1 MTENLIELGKTGIEI
16 SPLGIGTMQWGD
28 VEFTDQTGSNLDHD
42 IRGVYQIGL
51 DSGINFYDTAEV
63 YGGGKSEL
71 YLGKYLKDISNNV
84 IVATKFMPYP
94 WRLQKGE
101 LRSALKRSLKR
112 LGLNHIDLYQVHWPI
127 PPVSISSWM
136 DAMADAVADG
146 LVRAVGVSNYFVSQT
161 LKASEALTRR
171 HIPLA
176 SLQVKYNLLDR
187 HIERN
192 GLVDLCK
199 KLGVTI
205 IAYSPLEKGILTGKY
220 SIGNL
225 PQGFLA
231 WRYNNSYLTR
241 IEPIISALREI
252 GEAHEGK
259 IPAAV
264 ALNWLMCQGAVP
276 IPGARNAKQAKENA
290 SAMGWRLDD
299 EEVYR
304 LDKISDQVTRK

>member
-252 GEAHEGK
+252 GETHAGK

-276 IPGARNAKQAKENA
+276 IPGARNAKQAQENA

-299 EEVYR
+299 EEVDR

>member
-28 VEFTDQTGSNLDHD
+28 IEFTDQTGSNVDHD

-71 YLGKYLKDISNNV
+71 YLGKYLKDISNKV

-101 LRSALKRSLKR
+101 LRSALKRSLRR

-146 LVRAVGVSNYFVSQT
+146 LIRAVGVSNYFVSQT
-161 LKASEALTRR
+161 LKAYEALARR
-171 HIPLA
+171 HISLA

-192 GLVDLCK
+192 GMVDLCK
-199 KLGVTI
+199 NLGVTI

-225 PQGFLA
+225 PQGFRT
-231 WRYNNSYLTR
+231 WRYNNSYLAR

-252 GEAHEGK
+252 GEAHAGK

-276 IPGARNAKQAKENA
+276 IPGARNAKQAQENA

-299 EEVYR
+299 EEVER
-304 LDKISDQVTRK
+304 LNKISEQITRK